1 MILAGLIGALSAAGS
16 ATYTLTPFFSGG
28 PESVNEGSGLNFT
41 VGGTNITNGTYYWTI
56 ETNAG
61 DFATTSG
68 TVVVTGNSGTF
79 TVTPTA
85 DAATE
90 GAETFTVALR
100 EGSITGTIL
109 ATSTSVT
116 INDTSFAPG
125 GSLIINAQTRP
136 WATTNATSTTYGAY
150 TYPDETS
157 GSLHTLTGTQ
167 YVLSELWGTTATI
180 CFNLWFYPTANN
192 KIIMGELGQP
202 LENSGFHYSILEIT
216 SANYLKGRVWGQSPP
231 VTSTG
236 TVTLNAWNHVYFSFN
251 NTTNTVSMSLN
262 NETAVTQGSVN
273 KVLSNTGYSYWGIG
287 LVDSTNMGSGA
298 RYQGKF
304 ADLVID
310 TTIIGSTYTATKAKY
325 IPPLSLVFNNP
336 QQDYLMTPASA
347 DWNLG
352 TTWTIEFW
360 INANNSSLAGINIGG
375 GQWGLFNQSGWFG
388 GMANN
393 SIIIGLAGGNLTVG
407 QGTIDAAIEFAEPT
421 AQQWTHVAVVNN
433 GGGSAQKVYYNGAE
447 QAKVLGNY
455 LSNGW
460 TNTTDELYI
469 GRLKPPSYGGLFDG
483 KLALVR
489 ISNTAKYTAGFT
501 PVITYGVEA
510 DTKLFLSL
518 ETPLVDTS
526 IYELNGI
533 VTSQGNGSTIYF
545 SKTTYPN
552 LNNQVKAGDTVVDAD
567 TLASSTLTGAVY
579 TADPDNWGINISPS
593 QPGGTKNFSGI
604 RHAITNTGVTTS
616 ADVPTTFAPL
626 SLNFVQSQ
634 TDYLDVAASGDWNL
648 GTTWTIE
655 FWSKATKVSTEFD
668 LLAVMCQNYQTAIGI
683 QIMYIGGSLQI
694 QGTSRIATEPTPN
707 VWTHVALVSDG
718 TDLKL
723 YYNGVGQYTGSAW
736 NLNNS
741 TNPIRVGARGT
752 ATFQRFDGLLA
763 LIRISNTAKYATEFT
778 PTIAYGVDADTK
790 LLLGKAVPLIDA
802 KGHAI
807 TNNGVT
813 TSTGF
818 PQTFIGHLNAY
829 SGGNLGATYSISGD
843 PNITAFSQIPV
854 GARITSNLANF
865 GIRLVTGN
873 GPFYGGQ
880 EITYDNTGLPGG
892 TVSTTSDTY
901 NFYW

>member
-1 MILAGLIGALSAAGS
+1 MIIAGLMGALAASGS
-16 ATYTLTPFFSGG
+16 ALTPTYTLLPFFSGG
-28 PESVNEGSGLNFT
+28 PESINEGGILNFK
-41 VGGTNITNGTYYWTI
+41 VGGTNVPDGTYYWTI

-68 TVVVTGNSGTF
+68 TVSVSGNTGPYLGNF
-79 TVTPTA
+79 NVAPTA
-85 DAATE
+85 DATTE

-100 EGSITGTIL
+100 SGSITGPIIV
-109 ATSTSVT
+109 TSAAVT
-116 INDTSFAPG
+116 INDTSFAIG
-125 GSLIINAQTRP
+125 GSLIINGQTRP
-136 WATTNATSTTYGAY
+136 WATTNATSPTYGAY

-192 KIIMGELGQP
+192 KIIMAELGQAG
-202 LENSGFHYSILEIT
+202 ENSGYHYSMLEIN
-216 SANYLKGRVWGQSPP
+216 SSNYLKSRTWGQSGS

-236 TVTLNAWNHVYFSFN
+236 TVTLNAWNHVYFYFDNATSTF
-251 NTTNTVSMSLN
+251 SMSLN

-273 KVLSNTGYSYWGIG
+273 KVLSDTGYSYWGIG
-287 LVDSTNMGSGA
+287 LVDATNMGSSA

-310 TTIIGSTYTATKAKY
+310 TTLIGSNYTSTKAKY
-325 IPPLSLVFNNP
+325 FPSLSLVFNNP
-336 QQDYLMTPASA
+336 QQDYLMAPASA

-407 QGTIDAAIEFAEPT
+407 QGTVDAAIEFAEPI
-421 AQQWTHVAVVNN
+421 AQQWTHVAIVNN

-447 QAKVLGNY
+447 QAKVTGNY

-460 TNTTDELYI
+460 TNTTDDLYI

-489 ISNTAKYTAGFT
+489 ISNTAKYLTAFT

-533 VTSQGNGSTIYF
+533 TTSGNNGGTIYF

-552 LNNQVKAGDTVVDAD
+552 LNNQIRTGDTVVKVSD
-567 TLASSTLTGAVY
+567 STTSTVTGAVF
-579 TADPDNWGINISPS
+579 TADPSNWGVPVSPGWGS
-593 QPGGTKNFSGI
+593 VGTVNFSGP
-604 RHAITNTGVTTS
+604 RHPITNNGVTTS
-616 ADVPTTFAPL
+616 TNVPTAFAPL

-634 TDYLDVAASGDWNL
+634 TDYLDVASSSDWSL
-648 GTTWTIE
+648 STTWTVE
-655 FWSKATKVSTEFD
+655 YWSKASKASTESD
-668 LLAVMCQNYQTAIGI
+668 LLTVMCQNYQTGIGV

-723 YYNGVGQYTGSAW
+723 YYNGVSQYTGSAW

-741 TNPIRVGARGT
+741 TNPIRVGARGP
-752 ATFQRFDGLLA
+752 ASFQRFDGLLA
-763 LIRISNTAKYATEFT
+763 LVRISNTAKYATEFT
-778 PTIAYGVDADTK
+778 PTIAYGVEADTK

-813 TSTGF
+813 TSTSF
-818 PQTFIGHLNAY
+818 P
-829 SGGNLGATYSISGD
+829 S
-843 PNITAFSQIPV
+843 
-854 GARITSNLANF
+854 
-865 GIRLVTGN
+865 
-873 GPFYGGQ
+873 
-880 EITYDNTGLPGG
+880 
-892 TVSTTSDTY
+892 
-901 NFYW
+901 